1 MAMHINLI
9 PIFFG
14 IFLGGFVMHLINRF
28 PQFSRF
34 MFLAGA
40 ALTVLTALDMEP
52 QLVAIYIRWMLQ
64 MVAKMT
70 NFLAGMMAGM
80 ALFNMAQKIE

>member
-1 MAMHINLI
+1 M
-9 PIFFG
+9 
-14 IFLGGFVMHLINRF
+14 
-28 PQFSRF
+28 
-34 MFLAGA
+34 
-40 ALTVLTALDMEP
+40 
-52 QLVAIYIRWMLQ
+52 AIYIRWMLQ